1 MRASTTVIAAATSS
15 GLISGTLTAVAVHLR
30 LGISLGPHEQFE
42 LIALIVVQVIV
53 ALGTALVLA
62 IVLAAARSQST
73 LASAAIVLAVVLLVA
88 LGALEVFGLTT
99 SSGAAFSAGNAFSE
113 DLPLL
118 GVIAVPSLLTILIQ
132 WCFVRGHLSEP
143 RMASGRNGHPK
154 RSN

>member
-62 IVLAAARSQST
+62 VVLAAARSQST
-73 LASAAIVLAVVLLVA
+73 LASAAIVPAVLLLVA
-88 LGALEVFGLTT
+88 
-99 SSGAAFSAGNAFSE
+99 SNRSA
-113 DLPLL
+113 
-118 GVIAVPSLLTILIQ
+118 
-132 WCFVRGHLSEP
+132 HLSDP
-143 RMASGRNGHPK
+143 VVQPSQWHRVGRSDNAH
-154 RSN
+154 